1 MFSISKKAGYIDSR
15 KNTDV
20 LLSNMDCPGH
30 RADSGGAAKSL
41 ALHNNADCWPICVM
55 KSVYL
60 QYTQILAVEWI
71 M

>member
-1 MFSISKKAGYIDSR
+1 MYQESRQKIFAKIQTIVTREAEMEQKLKNPYFSR

-41 ALHNNADCWPICVM
+41 ALHNNADC
-55 KSVYL
+55 
-60 QYTQILAVEWI
+60 
-71 M
+71 